1 MNDNHFNVTLIVK
14 STYQDINKPG
24 EVVIKP
30 NGGVL
35 FKMNNAPPFG
45 LIITQY
51 YLTYSNR
58 SRLAPS
64 TIVKLGW

>member
-51 YLTYSNR
+51 
-58 SRLAPS
+58 
-64 TIVKLGW
+64 